1 MEVQGIWDEKD
12 EMLKS
17 AVAIWGILPKGM
29 SKLKKRVLEDDVA
42 NINRSGKHYKPSF
55 LEKNHPSRNM
65 EEGSN
70 SGELKEKEEK
80 EEKDRVLTQLNKNQ
94 AHVFVWGLLMAFH

>member
-1 MEVQGIWDEKD
+1 
-12 EMLKS
+12 
-17 AVAIWGILPKGM
+17 
-29 SKLKKRVLEDDVA
+29 
-42 NINRSGKHYKPSF
+42 
-55 LEKNHPSRNM
+55 M